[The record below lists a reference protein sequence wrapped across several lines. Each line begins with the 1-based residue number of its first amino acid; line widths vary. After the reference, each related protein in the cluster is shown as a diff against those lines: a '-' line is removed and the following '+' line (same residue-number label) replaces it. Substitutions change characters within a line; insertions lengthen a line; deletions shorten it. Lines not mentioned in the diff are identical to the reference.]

1 MLLKQRGREVVRAQL
16 RQPVPAAPSPE
27 LVAAPAEL
35 QEAVAPQ
42 PLPASAGMGAPSVM
56 ILTEPTVALAQA
68 TNSTAT
74 AEARVHTPRVLL
86 TQEQKKA
93 ATILRMKAL
102 RHKTQTEE
110 LAKHYVMDIDAV
122 KAMGEEER
130 GEKVRVMH
138 KRKRDIKTLKNHM
151 SEEEATKLND
161 EEREAKLVQVR
172 KKLRREAKLKYEK
185 GRGGTGAGTGAPR

>member
-1 MLLKQRGREVVRAQL
+1 M
-16 RQPVPAAPSPE
+16 
-27 LVAAPAEL
+27 
-35 QEAVAPQ
+35 
-42 PLPASAGMGAPSVM
+42 
-56 ILTEPTVALAQA
+56 
-68 TNSTAT
+68 
-74 AEARVHTPRVLL
+74 HTPRVLL

-93 ATILRMKAL
+93 ATSLRVKAL
-102 RHKTQTEE
+102 RHETQTEE

-151 SEEEATKLND
+151 SEEEATELND

-172 KKLRREAKLKYEK
+172 KKLRREADSSMKRGAGARARARARPGEFPE
-185 GRGGTGAGTGAPR
+185 RGGARLRVVFLLGIKI

>member
-1 MLLKQRGREVVRAQL
+1 
-16 RQPVPAAPSPE
+16 
-27 LVAAPAEL
+27 
-35 QEAVAPQ
+35 
-42 PLPASAGMGAPSVM
+42 M

-93 ATILRMKAL
+93 ATSLRVKAL
-102 RHKTQTEE
+102 RHETQTEE

-151 SEEEATKLND
+151 SEEEATELND

-172 KKLRREAKLKYEK
+172 KKLRMQAKLKYEK